1 MKTYK
6 NYINGKWVSSSSR
19 RTFESIN
26 PATEEILGKFQLSN
40 AKDVQESVKAAWR
53 AYKKWRLVP
62 APKRGEI
69 LFEVSRLLK
78 KNKQKLGRL
87 VTQEMG
93 KVLPEGLGD
102 VQEAIDMFELMAG
115 EGRRLYGVT
124 TPSELPNKFCMT
136 IRMPIGALGL
146 ISPWNFPF
154 AIPAW
159 KIAPALI
166 AGNTVVFKPAS
177 YTPLCAIRLFE
188 ILEDAGVPSG
198 VANLVTG
205 SGSEVGEAIIASDV
219 RGISFTGSREVGLA
233 IKKKAGLKRVSL
245 ELGGK
250 NPIIVMDDADLELA
264 VDGCIWGA
272 FGTTGQRCTAASR
285 IIVHERVYRKFLEM
299 LIERTKKLRLGD
311 GLKPRTDVGPVV
323 SKKQLES
330 IKKDVEIGK
339 KEAKL
344 VLGGEPTKVKG
355 RGFFFKPTIFKDV
368 TPKMHIAQKEIFGP
382 VVVVMRVKNL
392 KQAIDWANAIEYG
405 LSSAIYTN
413 NVNNAFV
420 AIRDIEAGLT
430 YVNSSTIG
438 SEVHLPFGGVKDTG
452 STREGGIGAIEE
464 FTETKTVYFDYSK
477 KLQKAQIDV
486 D

>member
-1 MKTYK
+1 MKTFK
-6 NYINGKWVSSSSR
+6 NYIDGKWVSSSSH

-26 PATEEILGKFQLSN
+26 PATESVLGKFQLSN
-40 AKDVQESVKAAWR
+40 AKDTKAAIKAAWR
-53 AYKKWRLVP
+53 AYKRWRLVP
-62 APKRGEI
+62 APKRGE
-69 LFEVSRLLK
+69 LLLEVSRLLK
-78 KNKQKLGRL
+78 KNKKRLGRL

-93 KVLPEGLGD
+93 KVLAEGLGD

-124 TPSELPNKFCMT
+124 TPSELPEKFCMT
-136 IRMPIGALGL
+136 VREPIGVLGL

-177 YTPLCAIRLFE
+177 YTPLCATRLFE
-188 ILEDAGVPSG
+188 LFDEAGIPAG

-205 SGSEVGEAIIASDV
+205 SGREVGETIVTSNV
-219 RGISFTGSREVGLA
+219 RGISFTGSREVGLS
-233 IKKKAGLKRVSL
+233 IKQKAGLKRISL

-250 NPIIVMDDADLELA
+250 NPIIVMDDADLDLA
-264 VDGCIWGA
+264 LDGCIWGA
-272 FGTTGQRCTAASR
+272 FGTTGQRCTATSR
-285 IIVHERVYRKFLEM
+285 IIVHEKIYEEFLDM
-299 LIERTKKLRLGD
+299 LVKRTRKLRLGD
-311 GLKPRTDVGPVV
+311 GLKPRTDVGPIV

-330 IKKDVEIGK
+330 IKKDVELAK

-344 VLGGEPTKVKG
+344 VIGGKPTKINGK
-355 RGFFFKPTIFKDV
+355 GFFFKPTIFTGV
-368 TPKMHIAQKEIFGP
+368 TPKMYIAQKEVFGP
-382 VVVVMRVKNL
+382 VVAIMRVKSL
-392 KQAIDWANAIEYG
+392 KQAVDWANSTGYG

-413 NVNNAFV
+413 SVNNAFTAV
-420 AIRDIEAGLT
+420 RAIEAGLT

-464 FTETKTVYFDYSK
+464 FTETKTVYFDYSG
-477 KLQKAQIDV
+477 KLQKAQIDI